1 MLRALMLRKKINDAK
16 KEIAALRAKD
26 SDFETR
32 AADIQKRTDD
42 TAQAIE
48 EAQTEEEKQVVEDAI
63 ASIEA
68 DKAALDS
75 EKAENDQKIADLEG
89 EVSEM
94 EKELEDV
101 EDQQRASQ
109 KVAAQATENTVT
121 QTPEGVN
128 FTERN
133 MNKMFKTR
141 SLNRMTDIQRAEF
154 VQREDVQ
161 KTLAEVRTLIKEKRT
176 VTGAGLTIGE
186 TILGLIRENVIDYSK
201 LYGRVNTAVTN
212 KDGRV
217 IVQGI
222 VSEAIWTECCAALNE
237 LDLEFGQVE
246 LDCYKVAG
254 YLVLCNANIEDSDI
268 DLLDAVVVGLSQSL
282 GKAIDKAILYGT
294 GTKMPTGVVTAI
306 ASTASQLVT
315 ISGSDHGTA
324 FIQDIIKA
332 AAKADSKYS
341 RGDKLWV
348 MSDATYATVM
358 AEAVA
363 IDGSGAYVAMVNG
376 RMPAIGGDIIV
387 VNDVPDN
394 TIVMG
399 YFDLYALLE
408 KKGITIDTSEH
419 VKFLEDQTVVR
430 GRARMDG
437 KPAVAKAFVAIGI
450 GAAPT
455 TSVVF
460 PGQDDPES

>member
-1 MLRALMLRKKINDAK
+1 MLRALMLRKKINDSK
-16 KEIAALRAKD
+16 KEIEALRAKD
-26 SDFETR
+26 SEFETR
-32 AADIQKRTDD
+32 AADIQKRTDE

-48 EAQTEEEKQVVEDAI
+48 EATTDEEKQVVEDAV
-63 ASIEA
+63 AAIEA
-68 DKAALDS
+68 DQAALDT
-75 EKAENDQKIADLEG
+75 EKSENDQKIADLEG

-101 EDQQRASQ
+101 ENQQRASQ
-109 KVAAQATENTVT
+109 KVAEATKT
-121 QTPEGVN
+121 TPESGASII
-128 FTERN
+128 TERN

-141 SLNRMTDIQRAEF
+141 SLNRMTFAERSEL
-154 VQREDVQ
+154 VAREDVK
-161 KTLAEVRTLIKEKRT
+161 KTLAEVRTLITEKRS
-176 VTGAGLTIGE
+176 VTGANLTIGE
-186 TILGLIRENVIDYSK
+186 TILGLIRENILEYSK

-254 YLVLCNANIEDSDI
+254 YLVLCNAALEDSDI

-294 GTKMPTGVVTAI
+294 GDKMPTGAVTAI
-306 ASTASQLVT
+306 ADVATQLVT
-315 ISGSDHGTA
+315 ISSSDHDKT
-324 FIQDIIKA
+324 FFQDIIKA

-341 RGDKLWV
+341 RGAKLWI
-348 MSDATYATVM
+348 MNDTTYAAVM

-363 IDGSGAYVAMVNG
+363 IDGSGAYVSMVNG
-376 RMPAIGGDIIV
+376 VMPAIGGDIIV
-387 VNDVPDN
+387 INDVPDN
-394 TIVMG
+394 NIVMG

-419 VKFLEDQTVVR
+419 VKFLDDQTVVR

-437 KPAVAKAFVAIGI
+437 KPAIVKAFVAIGI

-455 TSVVF
+455 TSVPF
-460 PGQDDPES
+460 AGHEDES

>member
-16 KEIAALRAKD
+16 KDLEALRAKN

-32 AADIQKRTDD
+32 AADIQKRTDEA
-42 TAQAIE
+42 AQAIG
-48 EAQTEEEKQVVEDAI
+48 EANTDEEKQVVEDTVTAI
-63 ASIEA
+63 EN
-68 DKAALDS
+68 DQAALDS

-109 KVAAQATENTVT
+109 KVLTQEPENTVT
-121 QTPEGVN
+121 QTPKNGV
-128 FTERN
+128 ERTRT
-133 MNKMFKTR
+133 MFKTR
-141 SLNRMTDIQRAEF
+141 SIRQMNIAERAEL
-154 VQREDVQ
+154 VAREDVQ

-294 GTKMPTGVVTAI
+294 GVKMPTGVVTAI

-363 IDGSGAYVAMVNG
+363 VDGSGAYVAMVNG

-387 VNDVPDN
+387 INDVPDN

-419 VKFLEDQTVVR
+419 VKFLDDQTVVR
-430 GRARMDG
+430 GRARLDG

-450 GAAPT
+450 GGSPT
-455 TSVVF
+455 TSVDF
-460 PGQDDPES
+460 PGQDPES

>member
-1 MLRALMLRKKINDAK
+1 MLKALMLRKKINDAN
-16 KEIAALRAKD
+16 KELEVLRAKK
-26 SDFETR
+26 SDFESR

-48 EAQTEEEKQVVEDAI
+48 EASTDEEKQVVEDNI
-63 ASIEA
+63 AAIEA
-68 DKAALDS
+68 DQAALEADQ
-75 EKAENDQKIADLEG
+75 AETDQKIADLEG

-94 EKELEDV
+94 ESELEAV
-101 EDQQRASQ
+101 EEQQRASQ
-109 KVAAQATENTVT
+109 KVAEQAPATTVT
-121 QTPEGVN
+121 QTPKNGV
-128 FTERN
+128 ERTRT
-133 MNKMFKTR
+133 MFKTR
-141 SLNRMTDIQRAEF
+141 SIRQMNIAERAEL
-154 VQREDVQ
+154 VAREDVQ

-176 VTGAGLTIGE
+176 VTGANLTIGE
-186 TILGLIRENVIDYSK
+186 TILGLIRENIIDYSK
-201 LYGRVNTAVTN
+201 LYSRVNTAVTN

-268 DLLDAVVVGLSQSL
+268 DLLDAVVVGLSQSI

-315 ISGSDHGTA
+315 ISSSDHDKT
-324 FIQDIIKA
+324 FFQDIIKA

-358 AEAVA
+358 SEAVA

-376 RMPAIGGDIIV
+376 RMPAIGGEIIV
-387 VNDVPDN
+387 VNDVPAN

-419 VKFLEDQTVVR
+419 VKFLDDQTVVR

-450 GAAPT
+450 GGAPT
-455 TSVVF
+455 TSVDF
-460 PGQDDPES
+460 PGQDPES

>member
-16 KEIAALRAKD
+16 KEIEALRAKD

-109 KVAAQATENTVT
+109 KVLTQEPENTVT
-121 QTPEGVN
+121 QTPKNGV
-128 FTERN
+128 ERT
-133 MNKMFKTR
+133 KTMFKTR
-141 SLNRMTDIQRAEF
+141 SIRQMNIAERIEL
-154 VQREDVQ
+154 VAREDVQ

-315 ISGSDHGTA
+315 ISSSDHDKV
-324 FIQDIIKA
+324 FFQDIIKA

-358 AEAVA
+358 SEAVA

-419 VKFLEDQTVVR
+419 VKFLDDQTVVR

-450 GAAPT
+450 GGAPT
-455 TSVVF
+455 TSVSF